1 MNITRSACSAARA
14 ITLGP
19 LAATSTG
26 TLAPPAIQAMRL
38 DGGASCSSS
47 SDIGGATSCG
57 MSISS
62 KLTASPRR

>member
-1 MNITRSACSAARA
+1 MA

-38 DGGASCSSS
+38 EGGASCRCSP
-47 SDIGGATSCG
+47 DIGGAASCG
-57 MSISS
+57 MSMSS
-62 KLTASPRR
+62 KLTASPLRYVWSWRR